1 MPYKNATAVERS
13 SSDLKNEINNLI
25 TEVELARNISI
36 PDDQAKYFFTRLL
49 TDKVTFEQ
57 LQTARMWLLYGDWS
71 NRYSKFCYQDFF
83 PTEKQLNTISNVLV
97 RTHEQIAEIR
107 KQEFER
113 GVAEGLKQA
122 AAQQAILKAAVEPDK
137 LTSKNI
143 ELYKEV
149 FELKKELSDTRTE
162 LTNTKTALTEFQ
174 RIYNGQ

>member
-1 MPYKNATAVERS
+1 
-13 SSDLKNEINNLI
+13 
-25 TEVELARNISI
+25 
-36 PDDQAKYFFTRLL
+36 
-49 TDKVTFEQ
+49 
-57 LQTARMWLLYGDWS
+57 MWLLYGAWS

-137 LTSKNI
+137 LISKNI